1 MRMFTGV
8 ELPNGCG
15 RIYDFISLCLR
26 LQKKLS
32 VLSAA
37 ETIPADPLSLVS
49 CKVGSAWIAAVFP
62 AHPSD
67 AQSA

>member
-1 MRMFTGV
+1 M
-8 ELPNGCG
+8 
-15 RIYDFISLCLR
+15 
-26 LQKKLS
+26 S

-49 CKVGSAWIAAVFP
+49 GEVGPAWIAAVFP